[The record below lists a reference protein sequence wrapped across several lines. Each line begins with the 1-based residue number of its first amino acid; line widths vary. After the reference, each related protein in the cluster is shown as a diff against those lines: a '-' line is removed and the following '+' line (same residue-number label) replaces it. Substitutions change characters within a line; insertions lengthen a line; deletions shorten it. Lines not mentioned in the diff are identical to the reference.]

1 MSASVISALKNIY
14 DRSGLPAAITDNKL
28 CIIWKNRVSS
38 PLFNENKQLLEI
50 FGGRLP
56 VSGLTNIVAGEE
68 LYSFNILKTDD
79 HTDSSV
85 YYVIEIVRSEKIKNI
100 LNTPAIKDYILYIC
114 AKIKNMAGTVTN
126 SADEI
131 YDAVSCGLFD
141 GAMITERLNTID
153 EGMMSITKEV
163 IPPDQFYSLVDMKE
177 KEVTL
182 SMDNELR
189 RAADEASDTLG
200 KKVKITCD
208 CEKNIFF
215 RMDRSLFET
224 VIAGMTA
231 DCCSMVFPDMLIFS
245 AERTADNRALISV
258 TSLDPRK
265 RNVSRNEKISEAP
278 LQNPDRNMFFDYICD
293 ICCSKFG
300 AVFTRTELPD
310 GYLFKMEINILSK
323 GEACIA
329 MTSSEYSMGK
339 GHFGKMALMLA
350 DCGPMKR
357 YVFYDI
363 DTEEAE

>member
-1 MSASVISALKNIY
+1 MISALKNIY
-14 DRSGLPAAITDNKL
+14 ERSGLPAAIADSRL
-28 CIIWKNRVSS
+28 CIVWKNRISS
-38 PLFNENKQLLEI
+38 PLFSEGKHLLEL

-56 VSGLTNIVAGEE
+56 GSGLKNIIVKDE
-68 LYSFNILKTDD
+68 LYSFNILKTND
-79 HTDSSV
+79 HSDNSI
-85 YYVIEIVRSEKIKNI
+85 YYVIEIVRSEKITDI

-141 GAMITERLNTID
+141 GAMITERLNIID
-153 EGMMSITKEV
+153 EGIMSITKEV
-163 IPPDQFYSLVDMKE
+163 IQPDQFYSLVDMNE

-182 SMDNELR
+182 SVDNELH
-189 RAADEASDTLG
+189 RAADEASETFG

-231 DCCSMVFPDMLIFS
+231 DCCSMVFPEMLIFS
-245 AERTADNRALISV
+245 SERTADNRAMISV
-258 TSLDPRK
+258 TSLDPQK
-265 RNVSRNEKISEAP
+265 RNASRGKKISEAA
-278 LQNPDRNMFFDYICD
+278 LQNPDRNMFFEYICD
-293 ICCSKFG
+293 IFCSKFG

-310 GYLFKMEINILSK
+310 GYLFKMEMDIISR
-323 GEACIA
+323 GEVCIA
-329 MTSSEYSMGK
+329 MTSSEYSIGK

-350 DCGPMKR
+350 DCEPLKR